1 MDDDKGIVKSVSRV
15 EEDGRIV
22 CRVVVD
28 FFDGAC
34 PDITFGTVWQ
44 QTPVRIV
51 PVSADAT

>member
-1 MDDDKGIVKSVSRV
+1 VDDDKGIVKSVSRV